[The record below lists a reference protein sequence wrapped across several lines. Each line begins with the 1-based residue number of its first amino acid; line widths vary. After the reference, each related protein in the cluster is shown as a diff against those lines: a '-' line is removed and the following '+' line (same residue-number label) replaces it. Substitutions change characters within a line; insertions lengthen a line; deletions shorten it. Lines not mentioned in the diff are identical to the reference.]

1 VAGFFGLFNY
11 EKEGPGVSKD
21 APKKRGIFRF
31 FEFYFRN
38 FWRLITVNLVHTL
51 VCLPIVTNGLAQV
64 GVTNVARNIARDKH
78 SFGVSDFIDTI
89 KKNWKQALPAG
100 IINILIYIILI
111 FDIWFFNQMKSGI
124 FSTICLA
131 VAFLLL
137 FFLTIMNYYIWTMMI
152 TFKFTLKQ
160 IYSNS
165 FKFVIINMKY
175 NLLCFFVLL
184 LVNAIYVG
192 ILFLVQG
199 YWLMALMIEGMVYL
213 LTYPAFRALL
223 IQFCTFPSI
232 KKYIID
238 PYYEEHPDEDVQKRM
253 DLGIDV
259 ETPKKV
265 VAEGEEGEEEEPEN
279 VFED

>member
-78 SFGVSDFIDTI
+78 SLGVSDFIDTI

>member
-1 VAGFFGLFNY
+1 MAGFFGLFNY

>member
-1 VAGFFGLFNY
+1 MAGFFGLFNY

-78 SFGVSDFIDTI
+78 SLGVSDFIDTI